1 MFEQISV
8 STGNQ
13 WMAVSLVFSI
23 CVLFSLKQRP
33 ALSYPVH
40 TLFQSFHY
48 HWPNTKCQ
56 GGWICRHFQTTRVI
70 QVKKIPTTCE
80 PCWYKQEANPN
91 LITSTFHGFHPLILK
106 HFYCFKSHREVALWL
121 ILMEISQ
128 ESVFSADFQI
138 QEMSWLMLITP
149 WYLAAFQP
157 TSELWGQM
165 ATTMILF
172 SHREPRQTCANH
184 QDSLTH
190 LLKRWQMQ
198 PIQYAAL
205 PQSLSS
211 DTHRN

>member
-56 GGWICRHFQTTRVI
+56 GRWICRHFQTTRVI

-138 QEMSWLMLITP
+138 QEMSWLMLKTP
-149 WYLAAFQP
+149 WYLAVFQP

-165 ATTMILF
+165 ATTMIFLQPQRAQTNMCKPSRLSNTSF
-172 SHREPRQTCANH
+172 EKMADATNPVCSTPSEPFLWHT
-184 QDSLTH
+184 
-190 LLKRWQMQ
+190 
-198 PIQYAAL
+198 
-205 PQSLSS
+205 
-211 DTHRN
+211 